1 MAYFLAT
8 EMRPGGFYFK
18 SLLKT
23 VAKIAD
29 NITRPLGLKGFHS
42 VAMSERCAGFICV
55 FYVSFTNRI
64 LGILLVSCHS
74 SSHALAVPPSM
85 FAGNL

>member
-1 MAYFLAT
+1 MAYFLAM

-29 NITRPLGLKGFHS
+29 NITRPLGLKGFCGVS
-42 VAMSERCAGFICV
+42 VSEKCAGFISV
-55 FYVSFTNRI
+55 FYVSFTNKI
-64 LGILLVSCHS
+64 LGILLVLCLSPSHS
-74 SSHALAVPPSM
+74 QAVPPSM
-85 FAGNL
+85 FVGNL

>member
-1 MAYFLAT
+1 MAYFLAM

-23 VAKIAD
+23 MAKIAD

-42 VAMSERCAGFICV
+42 ASVSERCADFISV
-55 FYVSFTNRI
+55 VYVSFTNRI
-64 LGILLVSCHS
+64 LGSLLVSCLSPSHS
-74 SSHALAVPPSM
+74 LAVPPSM
-85 FAGNL
+85 FVGNL